1 MKIGLSSL
9 ERQAR
14 KLNNLHKRVPLTIH
28 GFMMDGVLTNGT
40 VAGVLMKGMMCGVL
54 LGGTK
59 VGNKRMTPLQAHFHW
74 EVWIS
79 VPRVVRSRFR

>member
-1 MKIGLSSL
+1 
-9 ERQAR
+9 
-14 KLNNLHKRVPLTIH
+14 
-28 GFMMDGVLTNGT
+28 MDGVLTNGT

-79 VPRVVRSRFR
+79 VPRVVRSRLDEPGHRSCSEHIPIELWSR